1 MRSPGYWK
9 SYHASNANEKRQVFN
24 LCRRVVRKL
33 GPPWQVVKRGR
44 PPEHQ
49 PEEYAEIAIY
59 RKHFCMTLRVAEGDT
74 PFVLGKRVDHSNIWW
89 ALQRIPLGYLDRAI
103 ELLFEL
109 IVELFPPNI
118 FIADATGVQTDR
130 YGKRKRPKLRP
141 KDKPPPKWRGKRERR
156 LSEGREHITLKLHLM
171 VGYCRDQGLLP
182 VLGAR
187 VTRGQ
192 AHDSPQ
198 LKHLVGKFEGE
209 GEPFP
214 ADAGYDSTDNYI
226 LLKKHGFVPVIK
238 LRKGE
243 PRGLLRREMADRFN
257 LYKDIYRLR
266 GLIEGVFG
274 GTETKYGNR
283 TRCRL
288 RRSRRVDCLLMVVSH
303 NLRTY
308 MRALA
313 LKELK
318 IFVLIWIY

>member
-9 SYHASNANEKRQVFN
+9 SYHASNANEKRRVFN

-33 GPPWQVVKRGR
+33 GPPWQVAKRGR

-49 PEEYAEIAIY
+49 PEEYAGIAIY

-74 PFVLGKRVDHSNIWW
+74 PFVLGKRVDHSDIWW
-89 ALQRIPLGYLDRAI
+89 SLQRIPLGYLDRAI

-109 IVELFPPNI
+109 TIEFFPPDI
-118 FIADATGVQTDR
+118 FIPDATGVQTDR
-130 YGKRKRPKLRP
+130 YRRSKRPKLGP
-141 KDKPPPKWRGKRERR
+141 KDKPPPKWRG
-156 LSEGREHITLKLHLM
+156 GREKRPSEELGHITLKLHLLI
-171 VGYCRDQGLLP
+171 GYCRNPGLLP
-182 VLGAR
+182 ILRAK

-198 LKHLVGKFEGE
+198 LKHLVEKIKGE
-209 GEPFP
+209 GKPFP
-214 ADAGYDSTDNYI
+214 ADAGYDSTDNY
-226 LLKKHGFVPVIK
+226 LLVKGHGFVPVIK

-243 PRGLLRREMADRFN
+243 PKGLIRREMSKSFDMN
-257 LYKDIYRLR
+257 KQIYRYR

-283 TRCRL
+283 TRCRHTK
-288 RRSRRVDCLLMVVSH
+288 SRKIDCLLMVVSH

-313 LKELK
+313 LRELE
-318 IFVLIWIY
+318 IFVLLWIY